1 MMDLRE
7 ARACLD
13 EHRILLAAISEM
25 LKPNGAKG
33 EAGQAIGKFNDGLVE
48 TLNSRLKDA
57 VILSIL
63 IWEEIK
69 ETPEQMVDFLG
80 EGADLV
86 EALNQLKLAIDKAT
100 EAVAEFHQAAA
111 EAKAKAVKDN
121 SNSIAAEVDAFRRRT
136 GLMSKEEIEEY
147 ERERD
152 IGQKS
157 QPDLVETLNTPDPI
171 EIRVAAETDASGN
184 EAGTEIRI
192 EPLESPSAENPG
204 EECGARADTMDDTE
218 TILNWL
224 VNLDRTTLIALLA
237 REAEAAQLSAR
248 PARQRTARQDA
259 KHREAMDYLD
269 RVNRILS
276 FFRDGNIAP
285 GMSEHELSLC
295 QSFEEKMPV
304 RGPS

>member
-1 MMDLRE
+1 MIDLQE
-7 ARACLD
+7 ATACLD
-13 EHRILLAAISEM
+13 EHRILLAATSGM
-25 LKPNGAKG
+25 LKPDVAEG
-33 EAGQAIGKFNDGLVE
+33 EADQAIGKFNDRLIE
-48 TLNSRLKDA
+48 TLNSQLQDA

-63 IWEEIK
+63 VCEEMK
-69 ETPEQMVDFLG
+69 ETPEQLVNFPGEMADFFVALTQLRLG
-80 EGADLV
+80 I
-86 EALNQLKLAIDKAT
+86 NKAA

-111 EAKAKAVKDN
+111 DSAKAKAIKN
-121 SNSIAAEVDAFRRRT
+121 SNSTALAVQEFRRRT

-157 QPDLVETLNTPDPI
+157 RPDLVEASNTPDPI
-171 EIRVAAETDASGN
+171 EISVAAETNPPGN

-192 EPLESPSAENPG
+192 EAFESASPSAENSG
-204 EECGARADTMDDTE
+204 EECGTQVDTMDDAE

-224 VNLDRTTLIALLA
+224 ADLDRTSVIMVLSD
-237 REAEAAQLSAR
+237 EAEAAQRLVRSG
-248 PARQRTARQDA
+248 RQRTASA

-269 RVNRILS
+269 RVNRILT
-276 FFRDGNIAP
+276 FFRDGKISP

-295 QSFEEKMPV
+295 KSFEDTMPV

>member
-1 MMDLRE
+1 MIDLQE
-7 ARACLD
+7 AAACLD
-13 EHRILLAAISEM
+13 EHRILLAATSGM
-25 LKPNGAKG
+25 LKPDVAEG
-33 EAGQAIGKFNDGLVE
+33 EAGQAIGNFNDRLIE
-48 TLNSRLKDA
+48 TLNSQLQDA

-63 IWEEIK
+63 VCEEMK
-69 ETPEQMVDFLG
+69 ETPERLVDFPG
-80 EGADLV
+80 ELADFFV
-86 EALNQLKLAIDKAT
+86 VLNQLRLGINKAA

-121 SNSIAAEVDAFRRRT
+121 SNSTAAAVDAFRRRT
-136 GLMSKEEIEEY
+136 GLKSKEEIEEY

-157 QPDLVETLNTPDPI
+157 QPDPVETLNTPNPI
-171 EIRVAAETDASGN
+171 EICVAAETDASGN

-204 EECGARADTMDDTE
+204 EECGARADTMDNTE

-224 VNLDRTTLIALLA
+224 VNLDRTSLLA
-237 REAEAAQLSAR
+237 VLSNEAEAAQLLVRS
-248 PARQRTARQDA
+248 ARQRTASQRA
-259 KHREAMDYLD
+259 KHREAIDYVD

-276 FFRDGNIAP
+276 FFRDGSIAP

-295 QSFEEKMPV
+295 QSFEEKMLV